1 MIKKKANIATR
12 KIRILYKV
20 FIVLIVLLVLLSTA
34 TYTWFAISK
43 TPVVNNAEIYI
54 NSNSGLSLSWDLNDE
69 EGWVQELN
77 YNERF
82 TENSI
87 LKPVTYSYENDCF
100 YAANI
105 GLDGRLDGIGVK
117 LSDEKNTNRDTIN
130 GYYIKATFY
139 ATAAGMLKVSLAS
152 PDFQNESYV
161 VGTPTWDDEEVI
173 HVNGGGGAQYAIR
186 IGLRITPVNKKGE
199 PIPQKKA
206 RFVIYEPN
214 AVNYANYKGDYVTEY
229 ISTPSI
235 DDESRGL
242 VPEENLIRQT
252 MTLWTEADPVQKDVV
267 VYKYGQFLDDATL
280 FELENGE
287 TVKIELY
294 LWLEGQDE
302 DCTNRIGEAARIFSS
317 IRLYATSINDGGME
331 EIK

>member
-1 MIKKKANIATR
+1 MVRKKANIATR
-12 KIRILYKV
+12 KIRILNKI
-20 FIVLIVLLVLLSTA
+20 FILLLVMLLLLSTA

-54 NSNSGLSLSWDLNDE
+54 NSNSGLSLSWDYDNPDE
-69 EGWVQELN
+69 WEQELIFS
-77 YNERF
+77 ERF
-82 TENSI
+82 ADNSV
-87 LKPVTYSYENDCF
+87 LKPVTYSHDDGCF

-105 GLDGRLDGIGVK
+105 GFDGRIDGVGVQ
-117 LSDEKNTNRDTIN
+117 LSDEKNSNRDTVN

-139 ATAAGMLKVSLAS
+139 ATAEGFVKVSLSS

-161 VGTPTWDDEEVI
+161 VGTPMWDDEEVI

-186 IGLRITPVNKKGE
+186 IGLRITPLNKKGE
-199 PIPQKKA
+199 PDEANA

-214 AVNYANYKGDYVTEY
+214 AINYANYKGDYITEY
-229 ISTPSI
+229 VPTPSI
-235 DDESRGL
+235 DDEGKNL
-242 VPEENLIRQT
+242 VPEEDLIRQST
-252 MTLWTEADPVQKDVV
+252 TLWTEADPVQKDVV
-267 VYKYGQFLDDATL
+267 VYRYGEFLDNAEL

-287 TVKIELY
+287 TVRIELY
-294 LWLEGQDE
+294 LWLEGQDD

-317 IRLYATSINDGGME
+317 IRLYATQNGQGGME